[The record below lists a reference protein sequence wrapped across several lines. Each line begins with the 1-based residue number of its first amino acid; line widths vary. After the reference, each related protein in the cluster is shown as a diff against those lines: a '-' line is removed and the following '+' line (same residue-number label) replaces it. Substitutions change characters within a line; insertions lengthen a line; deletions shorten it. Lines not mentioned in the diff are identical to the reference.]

1 MSHRREL
8 KPSTNYRLSVK
19 MMAAGD
25 RLRPHP
31 ATAPCARFT
40 RSAVARPLLRLT
52 TAGHP
57 RAPQHRV
64 GSNKTNTFH
73 GNICCWSCAAP

>member
-8 KPSTNYRLSVK
+8 KPSTNSRLSVK
-19 MMAAGD
+19 MMAAAD
-25 RLRPHP
+25 RLGPHP

-40 RSAVARPLLRLT
+40 RSAVARPLLRRT

-73 GNICCWSCAAP
+73 GNIC